1 MRGMAGASAANAV
14 ADGVLREVLLGAA
27 ADVADAGLVDGRRG
41 CACLGV
47 DAAHGAKL
55 GDAVGAL
62 SCTLLAAL
70 LGALRAKKRPHHA
83 AYNGPAAA
91 GARTDR

>member
-41 CACLGV
+41 CTCLGV

-70 LGALRAKKRPHHA
+70 LGAPRAKKWPHHA
-83 AYNGPAAA
+83 AYNGPAPA